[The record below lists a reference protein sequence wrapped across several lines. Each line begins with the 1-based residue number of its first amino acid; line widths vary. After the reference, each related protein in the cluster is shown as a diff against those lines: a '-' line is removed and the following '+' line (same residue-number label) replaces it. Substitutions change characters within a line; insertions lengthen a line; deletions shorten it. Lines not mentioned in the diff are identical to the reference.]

1 MPRKQRDKQL
11 DKPIKEEQIDKDKL
25 YIIDI
30 LGKIYQPYGQEH
42 GFFDLLGTTTTPF
55 CLGKIKKA
63 HLHLYNDVNLNK
75 TYLYHLSYYSFFS
88 F

>member
-1 MPRKQRDKQL
+1 MTIFLRKQRDKQL

-42 GFFDLLGTTTTPF
+42 GFNHLDRHTASLICLAQPLLPF
-55 CLGKIKKA
+55 A
-63 HLHLYNDVNLNK
+63 
-75 TYLYHLSYYSFFS
+75 
-88 F
+88 